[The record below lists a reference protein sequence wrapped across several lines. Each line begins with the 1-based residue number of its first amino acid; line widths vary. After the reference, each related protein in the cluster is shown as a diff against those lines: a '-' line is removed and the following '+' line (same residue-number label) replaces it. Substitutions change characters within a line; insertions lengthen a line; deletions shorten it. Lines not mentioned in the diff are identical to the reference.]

1 MKYSRM
7 NNVEYERRR
16 IKERKGTEKRRTMKY
31 NFKFKR
37 LLVLGTMSILL
48 LFTAC
53 GKGKNPEPTKAPEP
67 TTAPTATPSPTPS
80 VSEQFEA
87 YTKDIFLN
95 EIASNTI
102 NLHYTLAHPENYGIT
117 EYTPSLDS
125 FDMEEMKQ
133 SYEQMKVL
141 KTELEAF
148 SYEELT
154 KEQQFTY
161 DIMMDYIET
170 ELSVEDLLLY
180 SEYLGPVTGYQAQ
193 LPVVLAEYKF
203 RTVQD
208 IEDYLALLSMVDE
221 VFLELVEFEV
231 AKSAAGLFMSDYA
244 ADAIIDQCRQFI
256 ENPEEN
262 YMIDVFET
270 EISEFEG
277 LSEEEKQTYIARN
290 KELVTTE
297 LVTAYRSLIDGLTAL
312 KGTGTNDKGL
322 YYYEDGVRYY
332 EYLVRSLTG
341 SGKSV
346 EELMEEANTYIYN
359 AIVGMQQIMMEN
371 PNVMNDWYTYEFCE
385 TEPEKILEDLKAKI
399 QDDFPELPETNYVV
413 KYVHPSMEEHMSP
426 AFYLTPPVDDTM
438 NNVIYIN
445 QSQVTQ
451 DLYTTMAHEGYPG
464 HLYQNVYTASRNLP
478 LIRNMFNFS
487 GYSEGWATYVE
498 YYAYGIG
505 GLEENLASVL
515 MLNNS
520 AILGI
525 YAYVDMGIHY
535 LGWEVDDVKQYL
547 NYYGL
552 DGASAAQP
560 MFEIMVEE
568 PANYLS
574 YFIGYMEIL
583 NLQEVAE
590 EAWGE
595 NYSLKKFH
603 EAVLSLGPAPFYLL
617 EEAIKVYE

>member
-1 MKYSRM
+1 
-7 NNVEYERRR
+7 
-16 IKERKGTEKRRTMKY
+16 MKY
-31 NFKFKR
+31 NRNMKKLFFTS
-37 LLVLGTMSILL
+37 VVSVML
-48 LFTAC
+48 LFAACSKEQKEEPAATPTA
-53 GKGKNPEPTKAPEP
+53 TVM
-67 TTAPTATPSPTPS
+67 PTATPSPTPS
-80 VSEQFEA
+80 TEDLFDA
-87 YTKDIFLN
+87 YTKELFLD
-95 EIASNTI
+95 EISLNTI
-102 NLHYTLAHPENYGIT
+102 NLHYTLAYPENFGIT
-117 EYTPSLDS
+117 EYTPSLGS
-125 FDMEEMKQ
+125 FDLEEMKQ
-133 SYEQMKVL
+133 SYEEMRVL
-141 KTELEAF
+141 KTEIEAF
-148 SYEELT
+148 PYEELT

-170 ELSVEDLLLY
+170 ELSVEDLILY
-180 SEYLGPVTGYQAQ
+180 SEVLGPVTGYQAQ
-193 LPVVLAEYKF
+193 LPVLLAEYKF

-208 IEDYLALLSMVDE
+208 IEDYLALISLVDE
-221 VFLELVEFEV
+221 LFLELVEFEV
-231 AKSAAGLFMSDYA
+231 AKSEAGLFMPDYA

-256 ENPEEN
+256 ETPEEN
-262 YMIDVFET
+262 YMIDVFEA
-270 EISEFEG
+270 EINAFEG
-277 LSEEEKQTYIARN
+277 LPEEEKQSYIARN

-297 LVTAYRSLIDGLTAL
+297 LVTAYRTLIDGLMAL

-322 YYYEDGVRYY
+322 YYFEDGTRYY

-341 SGKSV
+341 SSKSV

-359 AIVGMQQIMMEN
+359 SIVGMQQVMMTD

-385 TEPEKILEDLKAKI
+385 TEPEKILEDLIVKI
-399 QDDFPELPETNYVV
+399 QEDFPELPETNYVI

-426 AFYLTPPVDDTM
+426 AFYLTPPVDDTQ
-438 NNVIYIN
+438 NNIIYIN

-464 HLYQNVYTASRNLP
+464 HLYQNVYTASKNLP
-478 LIRNMFNFS
+478 LVRNLFNFS

-535 LGWEVDDVKQYL
+535 LGWDIDDVKEYL
-547 NYYGL
+547 NLYGL
-552 DGASAAQP
+552 DGESAAQP

-574 YFIGYMEIL
+574 YFIGYMEFL
-583 NLQEVAE
+583 NLQEAAE
-590 EAWGE
+590 EAWGA

-603 EAVLSLGPAPFYLL
+603 EAVLSLGPAPFDLL